1 MARLTKYDIARMIE
15 KLPGNTPW
23 GLYSMMTVFYDS
35 YTRSEL
41 VSIYNQIIADRRLDL
56 QAIS

>member
-23 GLYSMMTVFYDS
+23 GLNSMMTIYYD
-35 YTRSEL
+35 YFTRAEL
-41 VSIYNQIIADRRLDL
+41 VDIYNDAVTKRALDL
-56 QAIS
+56 KTIS